1 MVSNGRHMT
10 ADENNVYINYQRI
23 RATDSESSSGF
34 PARQPMTKA

>member
-10 ADENNVYINYQRI
+10 ADENNVYINYLCI

-34 PARQPMTKA
+34 PTR